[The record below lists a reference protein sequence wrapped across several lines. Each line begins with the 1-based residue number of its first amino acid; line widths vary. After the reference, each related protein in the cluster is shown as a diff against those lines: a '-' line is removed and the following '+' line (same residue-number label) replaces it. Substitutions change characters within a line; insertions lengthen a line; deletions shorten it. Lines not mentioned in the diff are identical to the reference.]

1 MKKKKIKCTS
11 SKATGRC
18 LYAYGNDK
26 NKKRRKKKENKTLNV
41 LGTFESEVTL
51 SGGKNDRRRLPLNL
65 LSLTEK
71 KMFHCFS
78 GNLQKSWDF

>member
-1 MKKKKIKCTS
+1 MKTPEGGGS
-11 SKATGRC
+11 EG
-18 LYAYGNDK
+18 GGG
-26 NKKRRKKKENKTLNV
+26 KRRYSVLLPKPQVDLSDEKPLNV
-41 LGTFESEVTL
+41 WGTFEAEVTL